1 MNFSQRPVLKV
12 PIVSLV
18 ASALS
23 PTFHFPRLPVP
34 TAAVGAALV
43 DVTIESLT
51 LFMIM
56 PIYGVG
62 FHASLIM
69 LIPLVALTALA
80 AEAFGIW
87 TSALNVK

>member
-1 MNFSQRPVLKV
+1 
-12 PIVSLV
+12 
-18 ASALS
+18 
-23 PTFHFPRLPVP
+23 
-34 TAAVGAALV
+34 
-43 DVTIESLT
+43 
-51 LFMIM
+51 MIM

-69 LIPLVALTALA
+69 LIPLVALIALA